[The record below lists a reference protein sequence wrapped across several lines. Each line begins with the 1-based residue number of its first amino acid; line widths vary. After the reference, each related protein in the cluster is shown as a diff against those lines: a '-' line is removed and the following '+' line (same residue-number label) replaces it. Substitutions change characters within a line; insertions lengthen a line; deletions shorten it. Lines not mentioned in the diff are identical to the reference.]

1 MADHLDA
8 REPVAFN
15 AMPDDV
21 AAAALSACC
30 ASTAWVRAVLAG
42 RPYAS
47 AAQLFRAADTALAAL
62 NEDDIDEALAA
73 HPRIGAAGDDG
84 AETGTEKTARSRREQ
99 AGVHDAADQTRE
111 ALIVGNRAY
120 EERFGH
126 VYLVRATGRSADE
139 LLAILHRRLSN
150 DPGTE
155 RAVVRAELGEINRI
169 RLREW
174 LADT

>member
-15 AMPDDV
+15 AMPAD
-21 AAAALSACC
+21 AAAEALSACC

-47 AAQLFRAADTALAAL
+47 GAHLMQAANDALAAMSE
-62 NEDDIDEALAA
+62 NDVDEALAA
-73 HPRIGAAGDDG
+73 HPRIGAAPDES
-84 AETGTEKTARSRREQ
+84 AATTASRREQ
-99 AGVHDAADQTRE
+99 AGVQDAAAATRE
-111 ALIVGNRAY
+111 ALAAGNREY
-120 EERFGH
+120 ERRFGH

-139 LLAILHRRLSN
+139 LLAILHRRLDN
-150 DPGTE
+150 DPATE

-169 RLREW
+169 RLQT
-174 LADT
+174 LLVGT

>member
-15 AMPDDV
+15 AMPDD
-21 AAAALSACC
+21 AAAEALSACC

-47 AAQLFRAADTALAAL
+47 GAHLMQAANDALAAMS
-62 NEDDIDEALAA
+62 EDDVDEALAA
-73 HPRIGAAGDDG
+73 HPRIGAAPDES
-84 AETGTEKTARSRREQ
+84 AAATTSSHHEQ
-99 AGVHDAADQTRE
+99 AGVQDAAAAIRE
-111 ALIVGNRAY
+111 ALAAGNREY
-120 EERFGH
+120 ERRFGR

-139 LLAILHRRLSN
+139 LLTNLHRRLDN
-150 DPGTE
+150 DPATE

-169 RLREW
+169 RLQK
-174 LADT
+174 LLVGT